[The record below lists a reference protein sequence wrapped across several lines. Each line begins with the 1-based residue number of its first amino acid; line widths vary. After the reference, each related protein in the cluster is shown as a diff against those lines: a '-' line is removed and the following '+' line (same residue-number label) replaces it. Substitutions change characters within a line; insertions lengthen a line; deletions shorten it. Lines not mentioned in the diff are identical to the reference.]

1 MPRDEQPQ
9 RARHVAIIMDGNGR
23 WARARGLR
31 RLAGHRQGVE
41 AVRKIVEACPDLG
54 IRQLTLYAFST
65 ENWKRS
71 TEEVDGLMTLFR
83 RYMAREA
90 ARLLREDVRLRFI
103 GSRDKLPADI
113 VKMMDD
119 LEQQSAGDKKFT
131 LTIALNYGGRDEIAR
146 ATRRIAAKVATGEID
161 PDDVTEQTIAAH
173 LDWGDIG
180 DPCLV
185 VRTSGEYRISNFLLW
200 QAAYSEFEF
209 VDTYWP
215 DFTPDML
222 ASLLDRFGQRER
234 RFGAAAG

>member
-113 VKMMDD
+113 VKMMGD
-119 LEQQSAGDKKFT
+119 LAQQSAGDKKFT

>member
-1 MPRDEQPQ
+1 
-9 RARHVAIIMDGNGR
+9 MDGNGR

>member
-161 PDDVTEQTIAAH
+161 PDDVTEQTIAAN

>member
-71 TEEVDGLMTLFR
+71 TEEIDGLMTLFR

>member
-1 MPRDEQPQ
+1 
-9 RARHVAIIMDGNGR
+9 MDGNGR

-71 TEEVDGLMTLFR
+71 TEEIDGLMTLFR

>member
-71 TEEVDGLMTLFR
+71 TEEIDGLMTLFR

-161 PDDVTEQTIAAH
+161 PDDVTEQTIAAN